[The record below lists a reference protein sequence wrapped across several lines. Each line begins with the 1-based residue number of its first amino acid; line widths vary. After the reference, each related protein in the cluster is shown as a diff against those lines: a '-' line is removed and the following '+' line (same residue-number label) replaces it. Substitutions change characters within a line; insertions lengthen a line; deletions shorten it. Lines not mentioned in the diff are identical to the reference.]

1 MGEGPSKRKP
11 FSWGLNIRSLME
23 LELEAHQGLSSIFVR
38 RTQAQTQLE
47 LDIQSQDRSRLN
59 FLGLYLSLIRRQSS
73 KYVDA
78 FLLQLHCIL
87 NNMVINNGRLP
98 IKVVVGSHNIIHR
111 KMSHFDQILLCHTC
125 YMLLFPQGRI
135 FAVRHMFRIGSKK
148 CIFYAKF
155 DTFHD
160 QINYIDGAISTMFEF
175 VTDSV

>member
-1 MGEGPSKRKP
+1 MSEEPRP
-11 FSWGLNIRSLME
+11 
-23 LELEAHQGLSSIFVR
+23 
-38 RTQAQTQLE
+38 AQTQLE

-125 YMLLFPQGRI
+125 YMRFSSPKEEEFLLLGI
-135 FAVRHMFRIGSKK
+135 CSELA
-148 CIFYAKF
+148 AKNVF
-155 DTFHD
+155 ST
-160 QINYIDGAISTMFEF
+160 QIYDYFLY
-175 VTDSV
+175 

>member
-11 FSWGLNIRSLME
+11 FSQGLNIRSLME

-148 CIFYAKF
+148 CIFYANRTIF
-155 DTFHD
+155 
-160 QINYIDGAISTMFEF
+160 
-175 VTDSV
+175 